1 MIVLSRI
8 DDRLIHGQVVE
19 GWVNFLKAT
28 CIFVADDRVASNS
41 FSTFHHG
48 TLRATRIEGRHRPG
62 RGHLRSVRTAALNA
76 DRIILLFSNP
86 ADVLRAINSGLD
98 CRVINIGGMHYV
110 PGKRKL
116 MDVLAVD
123 DADLAALKEIG
134 CKEYQDSCPDS
145 PEPAAVPLEKIFTPV
160 MSEGLK
166 LCLSDIQRLERQCW
180 CHGFNLEG
188 CSPCCA

>member
-28 CIFVADDRVASNS
+28 CIYVADDRVASNPFQRTIMELS
-41 FSTFHHG
+41 VPQG
-48 TLRATRIEGRHRPG
+48 LKAVIGRVEDICA
-62 RGHLRSVRTAALNA
+62 LVRTATLNA

-98 CRVINIGGMHYV
+98 CRVLNIGGMHYV

-123 DADLAALKEIG
+123 DADLAALKEL
-134 CKEYQDSCPDS
+134 
-145 PEPAAVPLEKIFTPV
+145 AAKSIKIAVQTVPNQRPVPLDKIFTA
-160 MSEGLK
+160 
-166 LCLSDIQRLERQCW
+166 
-180 CHGFNLEG
+180 CHV
-188 CSPCCA
+188 